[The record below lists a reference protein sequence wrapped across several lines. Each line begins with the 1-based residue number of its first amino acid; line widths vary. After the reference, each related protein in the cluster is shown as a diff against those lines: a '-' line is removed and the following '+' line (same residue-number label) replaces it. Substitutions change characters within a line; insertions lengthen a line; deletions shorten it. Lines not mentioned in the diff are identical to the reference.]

1 MEFSLNQ
8 ILHQEALTS
17 AQKRMAEAYLSFAK
31 SVPQEPAAEK
41 KKHFAEHSTTQSE
54 HERAQLGLMSLEG
67 QSPTQT
73 PVGHIDHVKIDFTT
87 NTFKNRVEPDV
98 RFDYFVGQ
106 KPPGRCLLLL
116 GLSRPVMYINS
127 TRVKKVLNESFL
139 QNNAIPIIKDGKKS
153 ATEESQDYILDKIK
167 ELKSVLSPERKKPV
181 VILDDKR
188 ELHRGRLKFFN
199 EEQSYGFVTL
209 EDTGEDVFV
218 YNDELSKAGLSAKD
232 FKSSASGRKILVV
245 FSIVAYIGKN
255 GKSKK
260 AVDLHVLQEPPEPE
274 IPTSPGKK
282 KLENSP
288 RPPR

>member
-31 SVPQEPAAEK
+31 SVPQEPAVEK

-106 KPPGRCLLLL
+106 KPPGRCLL
-116 GLSRPVMYINS
+116 
-127 TRVKKVLNESFL
+127 
-139 QNNAIPIIKDGKKS
+139 
-153 ATEESQDYILDKIK
+153 
-167 ELKSVLSPERKKPV
+167 
-181 VILDDKR
+181 
-188 ELHRGRLKFFN
+188 
-199 EEQSYGFVTL
+199 
-209 EDTGEDVFV
+209 
-218 YNDELSKAGLSAKD
+218 
-232 FKSSASGRKILVV
+232 
-245 FSIVAYIGKN
+245 
-255 GKSKK
+255 
-260 AVDLHVLQEPPEPE
+260 
-274 IPTSPGKK
+274 
-282 KLENSP
+282 
-288 RPPR
+288 